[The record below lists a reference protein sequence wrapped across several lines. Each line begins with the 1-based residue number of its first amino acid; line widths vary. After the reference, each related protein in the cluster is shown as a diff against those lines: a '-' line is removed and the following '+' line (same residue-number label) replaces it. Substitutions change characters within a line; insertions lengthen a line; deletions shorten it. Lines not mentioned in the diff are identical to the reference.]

1 MFKLKKILN
10 KHNNAPEL
18 EVFDMD
24 SSTVGEMEKIIAVAD
39 KSFKYNKASE
49 VPYEY
54 TVFGV
59 CSVEGNYQDY
69 SLDDLYRKALI
80 EGEKHGADAILI
92 KSIRVIPHGR
102 SVEFNPTL
110 NIIGATEGGN
120 NLDWEEINK
129 DFDGGYGSIRNRNIG
144 TIPNYDRIIQAEFIK
159 FTLDDNG
166 EFVNK
171 KNQKDIDGEVV
182 K

>member
-1 MFKLKKILN
+1 MKKFVKMFVALFAMLLIAGCLSVDIQTT
-10 KHNNAPEL
+10 AEYEP
-18 EVFDMD
+18 
-24 SSTVGEMEKIIAVAD
+24 TVDIP
-39 KSFKYNKASE
+39 KYNKASE